1 MTVRWAW
8 IMLLMAGWC
17 VAVAAGDTPQD
28 QTQFIQIVERFGR
41 AYMLADSDIA
51 KTATRLQRAQVICDT
66 LRTPVVQNWK
76 GTVFKVSSSR
86 EGKGI
91 LKLALSTDVW
101 VTTSND
107 SISDLG
113 NNTLIDPQSPLFDQA
128 VLLKKNQQVLFSGSF
143 IPESTDCFKDSSTTL
158 SESMIKSEF
167 LFRFSDVSPLPYQVA
182 PHEATFPRRD

>member
-1 MTVRWAW
+1 MTVRSAW

-17 VAVAAGDTPQD
+17 VAAAAGDTPQD
-28 QTQFIQIVERFGR
+28 QKQFIQIVERFGR
-41 AYMLADSDIA
+41 AYTQADSDIA
-51 KTATRLQRAQVICDT
+51 KNATRLQRAQAICDA
-66 LRTPVVQNWK
+66 LRTPVVQNWM

-91 LKLALSTDVW
+91 LKLALSTDIW

-113 NNTLIDPQSPLFDQA
+113 NNTLIDPRSPLFDQA
-128 VLLKKNQQVLFSGSF
+128 VLLKKDQQVLFSGSF
-143 IPESTDCFKDSSTTL
+143 IPESTDCFKESSTTL

-182 PHEATFPRRD
+182 PHEATFPRR